1 MSWGATYSLLHLNLC
16 FVNFHNVFVEI
27 VSSLDYFPLFFFV
40 IVVIVVVVVGQH
52 IEIKRK

>member
-27 VSSLDYFPLFFFV
+27 VYSLDYFPFLFV

-52 IEIKRK
+52 IEVKRK

>member
-1 MSWGATYSLLHLNLC
+1 MLRTVCCISTCVLLTFTMCLWRSFLLLTIFPFL
-16 FVNFHNVFVEI
+16 FVI
-27 VSSLDYFPLFFFV
+27 VV

>member
-16 FVNFHNVFVEI
+16 FVNFHNVFVETFLLLTI
-27 VSSLDYFPLFFFV
+27 FPFFFV

>member
-1 MSWGATYSLLHLNLC
+1 MSWGATYSLLHLKLC

-27 VSSLDYFPLFFFV
+27 VSSLDNFPFFFCYCCF
-40 IVVIVVVVVGQH
+40 VVVVVGQH

>member
-27 VSSLDYFPLFFFV
+27 IIVV